1 MKEQLNKIVESH
13 GLIDQT
19 WEYFWNSY
27 DYYLIEEPEESSE
40 YGLTDRYSI
49 KPKLHSIS
57 YRIRKG
63 DFAIED
69 EAVIVCIYMLLIPTE
84 RYIGYYDCLFDSEGN
99 FIDDFFVTE

>member
-1 MKEQLNKIVESH
+1 MKEQLNKIVENY

-19 WEYFWNSY
+19 WEYFWSSY
-27 DYYLIEEPEESSE
+27 DYYLIEEPEESAE
-40 YGLTDRYSI
+40 YGLIDRNSI
-49 KPKLHSIS
+49 KHELHSIS

-63 DFAIED
+63 DFAIEY
-69 EAVIVCIYMLLIPTE
+69 EAIIVCIYMLLNPTE